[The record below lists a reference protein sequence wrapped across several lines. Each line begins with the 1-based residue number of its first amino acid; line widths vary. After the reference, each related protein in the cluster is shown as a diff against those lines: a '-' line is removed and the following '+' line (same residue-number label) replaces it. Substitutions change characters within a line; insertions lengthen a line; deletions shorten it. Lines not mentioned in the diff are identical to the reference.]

1 MGILEFAAIA
11 AMCAPGVH
19 TTTLEAIVTHE
30 SRANIY
36 AIGVNGDYKLPKQ
49 PSNFEEAVSTAKW
62 LHSEG
67 YNFDA
72 GLAQINIKN
81 FEWLGLSIEDSFDS
95 CKNLAAAEKVL
106 TTCYERAVKE
116 FEEGQ
121 PALQAALSCYNTGNF
136 EKGFANGYVYK
147 VASNVGIPVPALEPI
162 YVTGKKEAIKIQ
174 SNDVAKPKS
183 VTTTNKVNTNLTS
196 SQNTPKKPSVKKEGM
211 NDAFGSV
218 VSDAF
223 SSGI

>member
-19 TTTLEAIVTHE
+19 TTTLEAVVTHE
-30 SRANIY
+30 SGANIY
-36 AIGVNGDYKLPKQ
+36 AIGINGNYRLPQQ
-49 PSNFEEAVSTAKW
+49 PKTFEEAVSTAKW
-62 LHSEG
+62 LQEEG

-72 GLAQINIKN
+72 GLGQINIKN

-106 TTCYERAVKE
+106 TACYERATKQ

-136 EKGFANGYVYK
+136 KNGFSNGYVSK
-147 VASNVGIPVPALEPI
+147 VASKVGISVPALEPI
-162 YVTGKKEAIKIQ
+162 HNNTRKEAIKIQ
-174 SNDVAKPKS
+174 AIATKKNENVIDSHTK
-183 VTTTNKVNTNLTS
+183 TENLTQNAAS
-196 SQNTPKKPSVKKEGM
+196 ITKKDSQKEGIE
-211 NDAFGSV
+211 
-218 VSDAF
+218 DAF
-223 SSGI
+223 SNVISDTFNN